1 MGYISELRELVGTRP
16 IILTGVTIIVLN
28 KDNQI
33 LLQKRT
39 DTGDWGVIGGALEL
53 AETFE
58 DAAKRELYEEAGLNS
73 SEFKFITLLSGKDMY
88 YKYPHGDEVYNAI
101 VVFEA
106 MNVSGIPTINDDEG
120 LELKYFSL
128 EESIDQLNPMTYKI
142 LKKSGYVH
150 W

>member
-58 DAAKRELYEEAGLNS
+58 DAAKRELY
-73 SEFKFITLLSGKDMY
+73 
-88 YKYPHGDEVYNAI
+88 
-101 VVFEA
+101 
-106 MNVSGIPTINDDEG
+106 DEG
-120 LELKYFSL
+120 LELEYFSL

>member
-58 DAAKRELYEEAGLNS
+58 DAAKRELYEEAGLDS

-101 VVFEA
+101 VVYEA

-120 LELKYFSL
+120 VDLEYFSL

>member
-73 SEFKFITLLSGKDMY
+73 SGFKFITLLSGKDMY

>member
-142 LKKSGYVH
+142 LKKSGYIH